1 MRLPRI
7 IWNLCRCRS
16 SSRHR
21 QSHRFPHTGLTYL
34 RFVSDY
40 IFFSRESKRTD
51 DARMANVTW
60 NRHRDARGR
69 AIFIIYKEIAGTL
82 LILCHCRPMKRL
94 WRNRSRFA
102 AHRQQPLPRVQQF
115 PFARIPP
122 PPPRPI
128 FGKAP
133 NRRSIPPEFR
143 DQRRARKSADSKAP
157 ATSPGF
163 RVIDP
168 ISDELSSSRRGRGR
182 IENFFFSF
190 FPFTEDRCK
199 SEINSATANNADS
212 PFRQV

>member
-1 MRLPRI
+1 
-7 IWNLCRCRS
+7 
-16 SSRHR
+16 
-21 QSHRFPHTGLTYL
+21 
-34 RFVSDY
+34 
-40 IFFSRESKRTD
+40 
-51 DARMANVTW
+51 MANVTW

-182 IENFFFSF
+182 IENFFFLF
-190 FPFTEDRCK
+190 FLLQRIDARMKLIPRRRTTPILPFVRCDK
-199 SEINSATANNADS
+199 NASRSIRINLTRICRFEYSHSLQKGIQEANVMYYCRS
-212 PFRQV
+212 HRG